1 MEIKR
6 GVFKKEA
13 IGQQTKRWSKV
24 RLEQWPVVTLTNSG
38 FCDLGRDLGVEVG
51 LFFFIFLFFGSWFK
65 TVKG

>member
-1 MEIKR
+1 MEIER

-51 LFFFIFLFFGSWFK
+51 LK
-65 TVKG
+65 R